1 MARDPR
7 KGSAFE
13 SGMRGREKP
22 KSSSTNAGEA
32 AYSGQGAPKVG
43 SGPGES
49 IAGPGKTIGDPN
61 GVDLSAYVSGMRG
74 NEKPKQKDA
83 SGSANQQPGGGAAG
97 GNRQDPHSTVGK
109 PGGHDDAGQGA
120 RAGVSQ
126 GQMRNSGDDAKKM
139 GIAGNSTENAAD
151 GSELPEG
158 ILGEDDDTHINLKIP
173 KSSIRKK
180 VSGMAGTV

>member
-7 KGSAFE
+7 KGSAYD

-22 KSSSTNAGEA
+22 KIEGNAGGDRGA
-32 AYSGQGAPKVG
+32 RGPSGSSG
-43 SGPGES
+43 SES
-49 IAGPGKTIGDPN
+49 KQQAGKTVGDSG
-61 GVDLSAYVSGMRG
+61 GVDLSAYLSGMRG

-83 SGSANQQPGGGAAG
+83 AGSANQQPGGNEAG
-97 GNRQDPHSTVGK
+97 GNRQQPHTTIGK
-109 PGGHDDAGQGA
+109 PAGHDDAGEGA

-126 GQMRNSGDDAKKM
+126 GQMRNAGDAAKKM
-139 GIAGNSTENAAD
+139 GIAGNSTENSAD

-173 KSSIRKK
+173 KASIRKK

>member
-22 KSSSTNAGEA
+22 KIEGNTGGDRGGKGPDGASGSESKQA
-32 AYSGQGAPKVG
+32 A
-43 SGPGES
+43 
-49 IAGPGKTIGDPN
+49 GKTVGDPN

-83 SGSANQQPGGGAAG
+83 SGSANQFPSGGSAA

-109 PGGHDDAGQGA
+109 PAGHDDAGQGA

-126 GQMRNSGDDAKKM
+126 GQMRNAGDDAKKM
-139 GIAGNSTENAAD
+139 GIPGNSTENSAE

-180 VSGMAGTV
+180 VSGMAGSI